1 MIMKTIIT
9 ERKWKAIYRLLDRVS
24 PINYDCG
31 KLCGAS
37 CCTVSGDYSDEMM
50 GIYLYPGEEKI
61 HDPNCSWLS
70 WTVERAED
78 YDFPDSWQGNLYFV
92 RCKTPPHCPRG
103 MRPFQCRTF
112 PLTPH
117 ITEDGILTLIYNDED
132 LPYSCPLIDEEIPL
146 SDDFVRATYTVWS
159 HLIRDPLIFD
169 LVEMDS
175 RRRRKRRKR
184 RKKHKNNLYSK

>member
-1 MIMKTIIT
+1 
-9 ERKWKAIYRLLDRVS
+9 
-24 PINYDCG
+24 
-31 KLCGAS
+31 
-37 CCTVSGDYSDEMM
+37 
-50 GIYLYPGEEKI
+50 
-61 HDPNCSWLS
+61 
-70 WTVERAED
+70 
-78 YDFPDSWQGNLYFV
+78 
-92 RCKTPPHCPRG
+92 

-146 SDDFVRATYTVWS
+146 NDDFVRATYTVWS

>member
-9 ERKWKAIYRLLDRVS
+9 ERKWKAIYRLLNRVS
-24 PINYDCG
+24 PISGDCG

-50 GIYLYPGEEKI
+50 GIYLYPGEEQI
-61 HDPNCSWLS
+61 HDPDCSWLS
-70 WTVERAED
+70 WTVEKAED
-78 YDFPDSWQGNLYFV
+78 YDFPDSWYGEIYFV
-92 RCKTPPHCPRG
+92 RCKTPPHCPRE

-132 LPYSCPLIDEEIPL
+132 LPYKCPLIEEKIPL
-146 SDDFVRATYTVWS
+146 NDDFVRATYTVWS

-169 LVEMDS
+169 LVEIDS
-175 RRRRKRRKR
+175 RRRRKRRK
-184 RKKHKNNLYSK
+184 KHSFKI